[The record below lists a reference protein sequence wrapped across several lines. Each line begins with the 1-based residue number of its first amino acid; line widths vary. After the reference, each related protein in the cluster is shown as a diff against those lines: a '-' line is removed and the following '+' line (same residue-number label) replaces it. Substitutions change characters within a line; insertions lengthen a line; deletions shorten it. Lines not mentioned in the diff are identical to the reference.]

1 MDTWPPRSWLSSS
14 CSDWIFSWRS
24 AAFRNAFGDSVVIE
38 FIMGQCG
45 WRWCEGQVAGVL
57 IGNSLARGVKQ
68 KLSETQGKSYR
79 FGLEIND

>member
-1 MDTWPPRSWLSSS
+1 
-14 CSDWIFSWRS
+14 
-24 AAFRNAFGDSVVIE
+24 VVIE